1 MSEPIKLN
9 NIARPE
15 MGTDR
20 AGKPCATPK
29 PYDDSISYP
38 VEIFDSVI
46 NNDFEYQ
53 DRHFINQSFLK
64 NVNKYGP
71 MVAIHKRDNP
81 DEPTTAMKVGLAFHA
96 RVLEGEETYRHK
108 FKVLPANLD
117 RGKAEDKAIYNAL
130 LEEAKAHGAT
140 LLTSDEHFLA
150 MRMAEVALLAF
161 GDTLLAK
168 SQKEVIIVSDVPW
181 FKCRLDGLLLSA
193 DGTRAHI
200 FDFKTMPDL
209 SNVEGSSYA
218 GGWALQSAF
227 YTDMVSKLPG
237 VEKVTFSFIPVS
249 KADGPADIDEYF
261 VSDEMLMKG
270 RIQYI
275 EAYNKFKHYESITKM
290 AGGICDEYA
299 NLHFKAGR
307 KYLYG

>member
-9 NIARPE
+9 NFVRPE
-15 MGTDR
+15 MGFDK
-20 AGKPCATPK
+20 AGKQYATPK

-38 VEIFDSVI
+38 FEICGSVI
-46 NNDFEYQ
+46 NNDFEYHN
-53 DRHFINQSFLK
+53 RYFINQSFLK

-96 RVLEGEETYRHK
+96 RVLEGEETYRLK
-108 FKVLPANLD
+108 FKVMPANLD
-117 RGKAEDKAIYNAL
+117 RRKAEDKAIYNAL

-140 LLTSDEHFLA
+140 LLTSDEHSLA
-150 MRMAEVALLAF
+150 MRMANLALLAF
-161 GDTLLAK
+161 GDTLLAD
-168 SQKEVIIVSDVPW
+168 SQKEVTIVSEEPW

-193 DGTRAHI
+193 DGTKAHI

-218 GGWALQSAF
+218 SGWALQSAF

-275 EAYNKFKHYESITKM
+275 EAYNKFKHFESITDI
-290 AGGICDEYA
+290 GVGVSDELA
-299 NLHFKAGR
+299 NLVFKSGR